1 MVTLAIPPTGQGD
14 ITDPE
19 AWQDN
24 NGNVPPLEF
33 QNVPQ
38 NVNFPLNGDGRYW
51 FKGNFAADA
60 EPYTT
65 LLMHF
70 DGGDG
75 SNVFTDSMFGT
86 SVISEVDTSG
96 VVTSPGASQSSTQK
110 KFGASSFKNF
120 SGTFGAWPF
129 IKVPYAAG
137 SALDLVAQAAWT
149 VEFWTYPVY
158 ASGETYFTL
167 NGRATPLSNNTF
179 QIERNSGSNIVFSG
193 PTLTTITSTATVT
206 SATWN
211 HVAVVMNAGVVTI
224 YVNGVADNS
233 HATVLLANT
242 NPSPYLAFANG
253 GGGNFG
259 GYAGTFGYI
268 DEARISDSARYTAT
282 FSVPTGPFPSTLLT
296 DYIVFIGNPSY
307 MADTIALNWQL
318 TALSNDGSAV
328 SILYSTDGGVTFTST
343 TLPGPLQ
350 GLQSGQILVD
360 LIAATGIQIGVEY
373 AGGTYNPS
381 ATNSEVAISV
391 TRNINSAPVWDY
403 PNPFDPINYNG
414 QVIDTPGYDD
424 LLTLQTR
431 MLVRLGFAN
440 QTADPPPGMAA
451 LLQEFLQSA
460 QNYLYRRYSATRTRR
475 WFRWKV
481 NPGQRFYSL
490 LDNDENILQDYTM
503 DPEKTVIYAGIQ
515 DSRNVWYPLIE
526 GIPAQLYTMLAKPWR
541 PARYEIRNAIEL
553 YPAPDQTYFLWVKG
567 HFGLQS
573 FSNPTDLTT
582 IDSELVFL
590 HALANAKSHYGQPD
604 ANNIEAQANA
614 FRAELVASSH
624 KTAHYIP
631 GTIPI
636 PPAIRP
642 TLIQFQDNQSG

>member
-1 MVTLAIPPTGQGD
+1 MTAILPTGQGD
-14 ITDPE
+14 ITDPG
-19 AWQDN
+19 AWSD
-24 NGNVPPLEF
+24 GTLIPPAQF

-38 NVNFPLNGDGRYW
+38 DVYYPLSGDGRYW
-51 FKGNFAADA
+51 WQGNRD
-60 EPYTT
+60 
-65 LLMHF
+65 
-70 DGGDG
+70 
-75 SNVFTDSMFGT
+75 
-86 SVISEVDTSG
+86 
-96 VVTSPGASQSSTQK
+96 
-110 KFGASSFKNF
+110 
-120 SGTFGAWPF
+120 
-129 IKVPYAAG
+129 
-137 SALDLVAQAAWT
+137 VA
-149 VEFWTYPVY
+149 
-158 ASGETYFTL
+158 
-167 NGRATPLSNNTF
+167 PL
-179 QIERNSGSNIVFSG
+179 G
-193 PTLTTITSTATVT
+193 P
-206 SATWN
+206 
-211 HVAVVMNAGVVTI
+211 I
-224 YVNGVADNS
+224 Y
-233 HATVLLANT
+233 
-242 NPSPYLAFANG
+242 
-253 GGGNFG
+253 
-259 GYAGTFGYI
+259 
-268 DEARISDSARYTAT
+268 
-282 FSVPTGPFPSTLLT
+282 
-296 DYIVFIGNPSY
+296 FIGNVHDLVDE
-307 MADTIALNWQL
+307 AALNWQI
-318 TALSNDGSAV
+318 TKLSNDGSTPV
-328 SILYSTDGGVTFTST
+328 ISTSIDGGTTYVTHN
-343 TLPGPLQ
+343 LPLAQGLQ
-350 GLQSGQILVD
+350 LQSGQILLD
-360 LIAATGIQIGVEY
+360 IHAATGFAVKVTFT
-373 AGGTYNPS
+373 GGTPS
-381 ATNSEVAISV
+381 ATATNTEVAISI
-391 TRNINSAPVWDY
+391 TRNINSQPIWDY

-490 LDNDENILQDYTM
+490 LDNDENILQNYTM

-614 FRAELVASSH
+614 FRAELVASTH

-642 TLIQFQDNQSG
+642 TLIQFTDNQSG